1 MQMTLADGRT
11 QTTEILTTS
20 VDISI
25 QGKFIPTDLLILK
38 NARGNRTL
46 LGIDFLTAA
55 GIVLDLQRK
64 QWYFTETS
72 HRKYNFVKAPLI
84 SMLCS
89 LLTLNHIFV
98 NFGKMKVLT
107 FHFHNGKK

>member
-1 MQMTLADGRT
+1 MQMTLADGHT

-20 VDISI
+20 VDIGI
-25 QGKFIPTDLLILK
+25 QGKVIATELIILK
-38 NARGNRTL
+38 NAKGNRTL

-72 HRKYNFVKAPLI
+72 HRKYNFVKAPPNIVMYLPLEVHP
-84 SMLCS
+84 SKYQRELE
-89 LLTLNHIFV
+89 V
-98 NFGKMKVLT
+98 
-107 FHFHNGKK
+107 

>member
-1 MQMTLADGRT
+1 MKSHSHGTINF
-11 QTTEILTTS
+11 E
-20 VDISI
+20 
-25 QGKFIPTDLLILK
+25 

-72 HRKYNFVKAPLI
+72 HRKYNFVKAPPNI
-84 SMLCS
+84 NA
-89 LLTLNHIFV
+89 LLTVDPEHIFV
-98 NFGKMKVLT
+98 NFEK
-107 FHFHNGKK
+107 